1 MSTDAMLRSQIDPTI
16 AIDPALVARVV
27 EEIFPEALGVWI
39 YGSFADGSART
50 DSDIDIAIL
59 PEAPLVYDWDYL
71 ARLGDLASRLS
82 RATDLVDLRRVPPLL
97 RFEVFQAGL
106 RIAARDPTAC
116 DFFETAAV
124 SAYQR
129 LNVERRDLLQ
139 EIRQRGTVY

>member
-50 DSDIDIAIL
+50 DSDIEIL

-106 RIAARDPTAC
+106 RIAARNPTAC

>member
-1 MSTDAMLRSQIDPTI
+1 MSTDAMLCSQIDPTI
-16 AIDPALVARVV
+16 AIDPALVAGVV
-27 EEIFPEALGVWI
+27 EELPEALGVWI
-39 YGSFADGSART
+39 YGSFADGART
-50 DSDIDIAIL
+50 VSDIDIAIL
-59 PEAPLVYDWDYL
+59 PEASLGYDWDYF

-106 RIAARDPTAC
+106 RIAARDPTAS
-116 DFFETAAV
+116 DFFETATV

-129 LNVERRDLLQ
+129 PNVERRNLLQ

>member
-1 MSTDAMLRSQIDPTI
+1 M
-16 AIDPALVARVV
+16 
-27 EEIFPEALGVWI
+27 
-39 YGSFADGSART
+39 
-50 DSDIDIAIL
+50 
-59 PEAPLVYDWDYL
+59 
-71 ARLGDLASRLS
+71 RLG